1 MLSHGAGEAA
11 GGGEAFMEV
20 DRLGGGESL
29 IILKNEPNLPSRGAG
44 AGQLALEPDNTE
56 SQGVVA

>member
-1 MLSHGAGEAA
+1 
-11 GGGEAFMEV
+11 MEV